1 LTVHAN
7 TRRPRA
13 RQPPEARAQRADQRR
28 LEEAEVH
35 VGVLLVGGEE
45 FVGVEEGEGDE
56 EEGVVREVLAR
67 AGEVVFLL
75 VGLDGW
81 VGGGT

>member
-1 LTVHAN
+1 
-7 TRRPRA
+7 
-13 RQPPEARAQRADQRR
+13 
-28 LEEAEVH
+28 VH